1 MLGLY
6 RTLLRLYPA
15 SFRQEFG
22 EEMIAVFREAR
33 ADVATRKLARAWFFC
48 RETFGVIGSAMQERL
63 RVCTGFSLGNFL
75 TRRFAMRSNFRFP
88 KTTAVLMIVL
98 FAGVVL
104 AIEKARAVA
113 AAYPS
118 GHPYLPVQPG
128 HTAFAQPIGI
138 MFATVYVLA
147 IAVWA
152 VLFALGRS
160 GVHRLA
166 ELSADTPQK

>member
-33 ADVATRKLARAWFFC
+33 ADVATGGRARVSFLWSEA
-48 RETFGVIGSAMQERL
+48 FGVIGGAMQEQL
-63 RVCTGFSLGNFL
+63 RVSTGFSWDNFL
-75 TRRFAMRSNFRFP
+75 SKRFSMRSNFRFP
-88 KTTAVLMIVL
+88 KTTAVLMIVI

>member
-15 SFRQEFG
+15 AFRREFG
-22 EEMIAVFREAR
+22 EEMIAVFREAQ
-33 ADVATRKLARAWFFC
+33 ADAATGRLAGASFLW
-48 RETFGVIGSAMQERL
+48 REVFGVIGGAMQERL
-63 RVCTGFSLGNFL
+63 RAGTGFSWSNF
-75 TRRFAMRSNFRFP
+75 TSGRFTMRSNFRFP
-88 KTTAVLMIVL
+88 KATAVLMIAI

-118 GHPYLPVQPG
+118 GHPYLPIQPG
-128 HTAFAQPIGI
+128 HVAFAHPIGI
-138 MFATVYVLA
+138 MFAAVYALA
-147 IAVWA
+147 IVVWA

-166 ELSADTPQK
+166 DLSTDPQR